1 MNVGIACTGRQYKGI
16 QDFPFPYL
24 IEGLKAQGHSVQV
37 CNPNPYPTFR
47 DIQALFSWQWLRN
60 PEWVRMMD
68 DYRERGARCFTMER
82 GWFDRYEYTQI
93 DHQGFNHTASWS
105 PNVSLTAPREG
116 VGRYQSLCE
125 RLSPR
130 IGVKRRQ
137 SGYIL
142 LLGQTGG
149 DTQMRHSEIHHPA
162 ALCESVVA
170 NLPAGLEVKFR
181 PHPQSKYRPSSVDVI
196 GGTLEDALAGA
207 QYALTI
213 NSNAGNDALW
223 WGCPVMCFGPAL
235 YEIAGAARR
244 TTIATLMHDLEF
256 MTRWEPDEKR
266 VTSYFHWLASRQW
279 NRDELKQGSCLEQ
292 LLGEI

>member
-1 MNVGIACTGRQYKGI
+1 MKVGITCTGRQYKGQ

-24 IEGLKAQGHSVQV
+24 IKGLEAQGHEVQI
-37 CNPNPYPTFR
+37 CNPVPYPTFT
-47 DIQALFSWQWLRN
+47 DIEALFAWNWGRN
-60 PEWVRMMD
+60 PAWVKMVSD
-68 DYRERGARCFTMER
+68 HRERGIAVFTMER
-82 GWFDRYEYTQI
+82 GWLDRYQYTQI
-93 DHQGFNHTASWS
+93 DHKGFNHTASWA
-105 PNVSLTAPREG
+105 PHVSQTAPTDGPE
-116 VGRYQSLCE
+116 RYRMLCE

-130 IGVKRRQ
+130 IGVKRRLK
-137 SGYIL
+137 GYIL

-149 DTQMRHSEIHHPA
+149 DTQMRHSEIHHPE

-170 NLPAGLEVKFR
+170 NLPAGLEVVFR
-181 PHPQSKYRPSSVDVI
+181 PHPQSKYRPSIIPTI
-196 GGTLEDALAGA
+196 GGSLEDALAGA

-223 WGCPVMCFGPAL
+223 NGCPVMCFGPAL

-244 TTIATLMHDLEF
+244 TTISTLMHDLEF
-256 MTRWEPDEKR
+256 MARWEPDEKR

-279 NRDELKQGSCLEQ
+279 NRDELEQGSCLEQ